1 MGFSDG
7 TAAFEARQ
15 AAVRKKAAEG
25 TERPPL
31 TEFELKLAE
40 ARREAQNE
48 AAQNARQ
55 ESEQARWEDHV
66 LEAMATMSA
75 EFSRQA
81 DAIGFRPL
89 TVVTARS
96 EVVRTLVL
104 NRSKT
109 LCRVGEV
116 IGEGWLVTDL
126 DDRSEYGSLRN
137 QFIVMREGRWI
148 VTIPNGNGTAGGELR
163 GLPRGVQ
170 ADEIYALNTQREGI
184 AYMRSLGWDSSKI
197 QKLLAKEILWM
208 ERVIAAKSE

>member
-15 AAVRKKAAEG
+15 EAARKKAAAAA
-25 TERPPL
+25 ERPPL
-31 TEFELKLAE
+31 TEFERKLAE
-40 ARREAQNE
+40 TRREAQDT

-55 ESEQARWEDHV
+55 QSEREHWEAHVVEEMARLSE
-66 LEAMATMSA
+66 

-96 EVVRTLVL
+96 EAIRTLVL

-126 DDRSEYGSLRN
+126 DNRSEYGSLMN
-137 QFIVMREGRWI
+137 QFVVMREGRWI

-163 GLPRGVQ
+163 GLPRGVR
-170 ADEIYALNTQREGI
+170 AEDVYPLHTHRDGI
-184 AYMRSLGWDSSKI
+184 TYMRTLGWDSSKV
-197 QKLLAKEILWM
+197 QKLLAKELLRM
-208 ERVIAAKSE
+208 ERVVAARS